1 MLPSYFNCMIPELPN
16 TCNRYELRKPLFRLP
31 LIKHKFAEQSLH
43 YCLIK
48 QLNRE
53 NGYILTTSKVHTHSF
68 YGSENYI
75 KANIIQ
81 SYNDHC
87 AIINCYICQKNI
99 SIITINIIETSIFF
113 YNEKFVKIF
122 ID

>member
-1 MLPSYFNCMIPELPN
+1 MFAVLVWKFYYKLMNGMLPPYFNFMIPELPN
-16 TCNRYELRKPLFRLP
+16 TCNRYQLRKPLFRLP

-53 NGYILTTSKVHTHSF
+53 NGCILITSKVHTHSF
-68 YGSENYI
+68 YGFKNYI

-87 AIINCYICQKNI
+87 AIINCYVCQKI
-99 SIITINIIETSIFF
+99 
-113 YNEKFVKIF
+113 YQ
-122 ID
+122 

>member
-1 MLPSYFNCMIPELPN
+1 MNGLLPSYFNFMIPDLPN
-16 TCNRYELRKPLFRLP
+16 TCNRYELRKPLFRFP
-31 LIKHKFAEQSLH
+31 LIKHKSAEQSLH

-53 NGYILTTSKVHTHSF
+53 NGCTCILTTLKVHTHSLYDF
-68 YGSENYI
+68 KNYI

-87 AIINCYICQKNI
+87 AIINCYVCQQY
-99 SIITINIIETSIFF
+99 INNQ
-113 YNEKFVKIF
+113 YQYY
-122 ID
+122 